1 MRAYGLIASVVLAT
15 ALAPA
20 NAPASNATSWRAS
33 LSGTY
38 RTEAKVTNSQC
49 GDDYGT
55 TMTASAVETGVV
67 RTTKGATVLAFRA
80 GGQPEFQLKSSAK
93 PLLLA
98 GTITRTSG
106 LSTRDEPR
114 GCHPATDTQDCGT
127 KSFTSQ
133 AGLAGQPTGRKV
145 FDVAIELDLNSYFRV
160 AGGAFQQCFLGPGQ
174 SALPVF
180 ADPRYPGAGINPTVA
195 MPASKLFARH
205 RRAFKVK
212 GTLSHHG
219 SEKTGPATSDWT
231 YSFEYTLSLTPATR
245 PPS

>member
-1 MRAYGLIASVVLAT
+1 
-15 ALAPA
+15 
-20 NAPASNATSWRAS
+20 

-98 GTITRTSG
+98 GTLTRTSG

-114 GCHPATDTQDCGT
+114 GCHPATDAQDCGT